1 MAASSQWAEHAE
13 CGPPGAKSTLP
24 RAEDL
29 LRPHLEGNVMTLS
42 DRIVGLAPS
51 ATMAV
56 EAKAKALRAQGRQVI
71 GFGAGEPDFPTPEN
85 IVDAAR
91 RAALDPAMHR
101 YSPAAGLDPLREAIA
116 ERARRD
122 GLDVQAEMVVVTN
135 GGKHALYNVFMALIG
150 PGDEV
155 LMPAPYWVSYPEQ
168 IGLANGTTVPVLAD
182 ASTGFRVSLEQL
194 EAARTPRTKALVFVS
209 PSNPTGAVY
218 PPEEVAAI
226 GRWAAE
232 HGIWVITDE
241 IYRELVYG
249 DAQFSSIPAMA
260 PEAAGRTIIIDGLA
274 KSYAMT
280 GWRVGWSIAPR
291 EITAGITKLQT
302 QLCSNVNN
310 VAQAAAIEALTG
322 PQDAIADMRAAFDR
336 RRQLA
341 VGRLRGVE
349 GLEVVEPQGAF
360 YVYPS
365 VLALMGR
372 TIAGRVVNSSLELA
386 DLLLDE
392 GDVAVVPGEGFGSSA
407 TFRLSYALSEGDIEE
422 GIERIGRVLA
432 T

>member
-1 MAASSQWAEHAE
+1 MSLTE
-13 CGPPGAKSTLP
+13 
-24 RAEDL
+24 
-29 LRPHLEGNVMTLS
+29 
-42 DRIVGLAPS
+42 RITGLAPS

-56 EAKAKALRAQGRQVI
+56 DAKAKALRAQGRPVI
-71 GFGAGEPDFPTPEN
+71 GFGAGEPDFATPAH
-85 IVDAAR
+85 IVEAAR
-91 RAALDPAMHR
+91 RAAADPAMHR
-101 YSPAAGLDPLREAIA
+101 YTPAAGLLSLREAIA
-116 ERARRD
+116 ERACRD
-122 GLDVQAEMVVVTN
+122 GLDVSADMVVVTN

-155 LMPAPYWVSYPEQ
+155 LVPAPYWVSYPEQ
-168 IGLANGTTVPVLAD
+168 IGLAGGTTVPVLAD
-182 ASTGFRVSLEQL
+182 ATTAFRVSVEQL
-194 EAARTPRTKALVFVS
+194 EAARTARTKALVFVS

-226 GRWAAE
+226 GRWAAAND
-232 HGIWVITDE
+232 IWVITDE
-241 IYRELVYG
+241 IYRDLVYG
-249 DAQFSSIPAMA
+249 DARFSSLPVEV
-260 PEAAGRTIIIDGLA
+260 PEAFPRTVIIDGVA

-291 EITAGITKLQT
+291 DITAGITKLQT

-310 VAQAAAIEALTG
+310 VAQSAALEALTG
-322 PQDAIADMRAAFDR
+322 PQDEVADMRAAFDR

-341 VGRLRGVE
+341 VARLRGVE

-407 TFRLSYALSEGDIEE
+407 TFRLSYALADDDIEE
-422 GIERIGRVLA
+422 GIERIGRVLSA
-432 T
+432 